1 MSQQS
6 NSPLIRRLSDGP
18 QVETSGSNTQDR
30 YGLAFAK
37 TAAMLAKCTRRQ
49 CGAAIFGADKRIVS
63 TGRNGAAAGQPHC
76 TDGFCPRGRH
86 YAVYANDTF
95 DTVCACG
102 EPHPCSEYVQPYE
115 PYEKGRGLCIAV
127 HAEANAIIYADYH
140 RLPGS
145 TIYITDA
152 PCHNCT
158 LLILAAGIAEVV
170 IP

>member
-1 MSQQS
+1 M
-6 NSPLIRRLSDGP
+6 
-18 QVETSGSNTQDR
+18 
-30 YGLAFAK
+30 AFAQ
-37 TAAMLAKCTRRQ
+37 AASLLAKCTRRK
-49 CGAAIFGADKRIVS
+49 CGAAIFGTDKRIVS
-63 TGRNGAAAGQPHC
+63 TGRNGAAAGLPHC
-76 TDGFCPRGRH
+76 TDGACPRGRH
-86 YAVYANDTF
+86 YKKTETLF
-95 DTVCACG
+95 GQGLLSGWQGTLEQCACG
-102 EPHPCSEYVQPYE
+102 NGWPCPEYVEPYE

-158 LLILAAGIAEVV
+158 LLILAAGIREAV

>member
-1 MSQQS
+1 MSLQLS
-6 NSPLIRRLSDGP
+6 SLLIRHLGMTTGLS
-18 QVETSGSNTQDR
+18 TQTLSQDQ
-30 YGLAFAK
+30 YGMAFAQ
-37 TAAMLAKCTRRQ
+37 TAALLAKCTRRK

-63 TGRNGAAAGQPHC
+63 TGRNGAAAGHPHC
-76 TDGFCPRGRH
+76 TDGACPRGRH
-86 YAVYANDTF
+86 YRDLDGY
-95 DTVCACG
+95 CACG
-102 EPHPCSEYVQPYE
+102 EHFPCPDYVQPYE

-158 LLILAAGIAEVV
+158 LLIMAAGIREVV

>member
-1 MSQQS
+1 M
-6 NSPLIRRLSDGP
+6 
-18 QVETSGSNTQDR
+18 
-30 YGLAFAK
+30 AFAQ
-37 TAAMLAKCTRRQ
+37 TASMLAKCTRRK

-86 YAVYANDTF
+86 YEMGSDVAIM
-95 DTVCACG
+95 VCACG
-102 EPHPCSEYVQPYE
+102 NDWPCPEYVQPYE
-115 PYEKGRGLCIAV
+115 PYEKGRGLCIGV

-158 LLILAAGIAEVV
+158 LLIMAAGIREAV

>member
-1 MSQQS
+1 M
-6 NSPLIRRLSDGP
+6 
-18 QVETSGSNTQDR
+18 E
-30 YGLAFAK
+30 FAR
-37 TAAMLAKCTRRQ
+37 AASLLAKCTRRK

-63 TGRNGAAAGQPHC
+63 TGRNGSAAGLPHC
-76 TDGFCPRGRH
+76 TDGACPRGRH
-86 YAVYANDTF
+86 YALTLEQELERAGIAPGTYSGDISFTRPL
-95 DTVCACG
+95 VCNCG
-102 EPHPCSEYVQPYE
+102 QPHPCPDYIQPYE
-115 PYEKGRGLCIAV
+115 PYEKGPGLCIAV

-158 LLILAAGIAEVV
+158 LLILAAGIREVV